1 MVTLRHLMTGVG
13 AYFYITWGVWL
24 RHCLN
29 GRQDEFALK
38 WPRLLSLPEIVRSEH
53 VNGVAKKAL

>member
-1 MVTLRHLMTGVG
+1 MTGTG

-29 GRQDEFALK
+29 GQQDEYRLK
-38 WPRLLSLPEIVRSEH
+38 WARIFSIPEIVRTETA
-53 VNGVAKKAL
+53 NGNGNAKKAR